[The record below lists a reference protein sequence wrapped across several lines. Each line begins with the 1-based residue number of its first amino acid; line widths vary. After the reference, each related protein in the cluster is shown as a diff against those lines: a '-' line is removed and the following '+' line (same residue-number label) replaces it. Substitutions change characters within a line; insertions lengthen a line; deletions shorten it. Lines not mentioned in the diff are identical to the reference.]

1 MVTTITS
8 IGGPVHIENGTVKW
22 FSTEKGYGFI
32 EYNDGEDLF
41 VHFTGI
47 EGEGFKTLSEG
58 QHVSFVVLEGTR
70 GLQATQV
77 NVLEKE

>member
-1 MVTTITS
+1 MKTIASTGTFPTQQWKA
-8 IGGPVHIENGTVKW
+8 IG
-22 FSTEKGYGFI
+22 
-32 EYNDGEDLF
+32 DGEDLF

-58 QHVSFVVLEGTR
+58 QHISFVVLEGTR

>member
-1 MVTTITS
+1 M
-8 IGGPVHIENGTVKW
+8 ENGTVKW

-47 EGEGFKTLSEG
+47 EREDFKTLSEG
-58 QHVSFVVLEGTR
+58 QHISFIVLEDTR
-70 GLQATQV
+70 VLEATQ
-77 NVLEKE
+77 LKKKKKE